1 MPEYK
6 KDPLK
11 SLAGRVGKDPVR
23 RDTRKGT
30 VVGFSVAVPTGYDDA
45 DAPMWFD
52 VSVFNEGLQASVLA
66 EIQKGQQVAIEGF
79 YSTREYEGKLY
90 HQIMANRVGLIEYLA
105 RSKRQAPSAP
115 AADPTSIA
123 PAPAAAPVTAAS
135 PTVEELKA
143 QLAALQA
150 AQAAGGAPAATHPDD
165 LPF

>member
-1 MPEYK
+1 MPDYK

-11 SLAGRVGKDPVR
+11 SLAGRVGKDPVQ

-30 VVGFSVAVPTGYDDA
+30 VVGFSIAVPTGYDDA
-45 DAPMWFD
+45 DAPIWFD

-79 YSTREYEGKLY
+79 YSTREYNGKTY
-90 HQIMANRVGLIEYLA
+90 HQLTANRVGLIEYLA
-105 RSKRQAPSAP
+105 RSKRQAPASAP
-115 AADPTSIA
+115 AAATAADPTALVASA
-123 PAPAAAPVTAAS
+123 PS
-135 PTVEELKA
+135 GPTVEQLQA

-150 AQAAGGAPAATHPDD
+150 AQAANQTPSDD